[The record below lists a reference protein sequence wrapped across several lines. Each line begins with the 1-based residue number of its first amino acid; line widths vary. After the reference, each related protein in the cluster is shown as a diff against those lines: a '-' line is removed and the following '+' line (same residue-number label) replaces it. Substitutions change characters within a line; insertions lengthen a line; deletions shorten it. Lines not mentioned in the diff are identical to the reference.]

1 MDVGGNAGVQGEAGR
16 GAVQPVEGL
25 VEQPID
31 LRRYLRV
38 LDQRKWTILVFL
50 AVVVG
55 GVTAWTLRQ
64 TPIYRATTTVQVDLQ
79 APAVLGRD
87 VEQVEDLGTG
97 SFWNNQEY
105 LETQYKIVQSREVAR
120 RVAKALNLDQD
131 PDFAG
136 PPEKRRTETEIAE
149 ALRARIRAEPVKDS
163 RLFQISVEDA
173 DPDRARDIAN
183 ATADAYLE
191 QNVERMLSAT
201 ISALDWLTRQ
211 SGDLQNDLEASE
223 RALYDFRREH
233 DILSIDLEDRQNM
246 VANQMQKLSDAATA
260 AKATRI
266 ELAAKVDEMRALS
279 KVDPIEMPVTRL
291 LDSNLIQD
299 LKRQHTALTKERDG
313 LAKRYGSAWPRIQE
327 IDAEVAGIRDA
338 IGREVSS
345 VLASMEAEL
354 RAARRTESGL
364 KAALD
369 QVQQEALELNVHEVE
384 YNRLSRAQKNNAKMY
399 DLVLGRSKET
409 DLARLLRVNNLRVL
423 DYAVAP
429 TVPIKPRVQLNI
441 ALAVLLGLLG
451 GIGLA
456 FALELLD
463 VTVKS
468 QNDLEAMGVAFL
480 GLLPSIEPAIER
492 RLRRKK
498 KKRGNGEALG
508 MRKDLFV
515 HEHPKSTVTE
525 ACRSIRTNLLF
536 MTAERQ
542 LRTMLVTSPGPREG
556 KTTVATSLAIVM
568 AQSGS
573 RTVIVDTDMRRPRVH
588 HAFGIDNDVGMSS
601 VIVGQASLDEAV
613 QQSEVPGLWVLPC
626 GPVPPNP
633 AELLLTARFA
643 EILVE
648 LQSRFDRVV
657 FDTPP
662 MGAVTDAAILAT
674 KVDGVVLVA
683 KAAQT
688 RKEGARQALAQ
699 LVEIGARVF
708 GTVLNDVDL
717 SRREYGYYHYYYRRG
732 GKGYYY
738 YGYGSD
744 RDQKK
749 ERSPYREEP
758 GDEARPD

>member
-1 MDVGGNAGVQGEAGR
+1 MDVGGSVNGQVEAGR
-16 GAVQPVEGL
+16 GGGQPVEGL

-31 LRRYLRV
+31 IRRYLRV

-64 TPIYRATTTVQVDLQ
+64 TPIYRATATVQVDLN
-79 APAVLGRD
+79 APSVLGRE

-97 SFWNNQEY
+97 SYWNNQEY
-105 LETQYKIVQSREVAR
+105 LETQYKIVQSREVAK

-149 ALRARIRAEPVKDS
+149 LLRTRVRAEPVKDS
-163 RLFQISVEDA
+163 RLFQITVEDA
-173 DPDRARDIAN
+173 DPERARDIAN

-201 ISALDWLTRQ
+201 VSALDWLTRQ
-211 SGDLQNDLEASE
+211 SSDLQGELEASE
-223 RALYDFRREH
+223 RALYEFRRDH
-233 DILSIDLEDRQNM
+233 DILSVDLEDRQNI
-246 VANQMQKLSDAATA
+246 VANQIQKLSDAATA
-260 AKATRI
+260 AKAHRI
-266 ELAAKVDEMRALS
+266 ELAAKVSEMRALA
-279 KVDPIEMPVTRL
+279 KTDPLEMPVIQL
-291 LDSNLIQD
+291 LDSQLIQD
-299 LKRQHTALTKERDG
+299 LKRHHSELTKERDG
-313 LAKRYGSAWPRIQE
+313 LARRYGSNWPRIQE
-327 IDAEVAGIRDA
+327 IDAEIAGIRES

-345 VLASMEAEL
+345 VLESMEGEL
-354 RAARRTESGL
+354 RAAKRTEGGL

-369 QVQQEALELNVHEVE
+369 EVQQEALKLNQYELD
-384 YNRLSRAQKNNAKMY
+384 YNSLARAQKNNAKMY

-429 TVPIKPRVQLNI
+429 TVPVKPRVQLNI

-463 VTVKS
+463 VTVKR
-468 QNDLEAMGVAFL
+468 QTDLEALGVAFL

-492 RLRRKK
+492 RARRRKK
-498 KKRGNGEALG
+498 KGNGHAVG

-542 LRTMLVTSPGPREG
+542 LKAMVVTSPGPREG

-573 RTVIVDTDMRRPRVH
+573 KTVIIDTDMRRPRVH
-588 HAFGIDNDVGMSS
+588 HAFGIENDVGISS
-601 VIVGQASLDEAV
+601 VIVGQATLDEAV

-633 AELLLTARFA
+633 AELLLTGRFK
-643 EILVE
+643 E
-648 LQSRFDRVV
+648 LLADLQRRFDRVI
-657 FDTPP
+657 FDSPP

-674 KVDGVVLVA
+674 MVDGVVLVA

-688 RKEGARQALAQ
+688 RKEGARQSVGQ
-699 LVEIGARVF
+699 LLEIGARVF

-749 ERSPYREEP
+749 ERSPYRDEP
-758 GDEARPD
+758 GDEARPE